1 MDRGGVGSGIGDA
14 ARQAEHAARQN
25 KRLMYGA
32 AAGAAVLGYL
42 WWKRRSDVD
51 NVGDAAAR
59 AGAATGRAL
68 ERAGEGVK
76 DEGRGFQVREGSAAA

>member
-1 MDRGGVGSGIGDA
+1 MDRGGVGSGVGDA
-14 ARQAEHAARQN
+14 ARQAEQVARQN

-76 DEGRGFQVREGSAAA
+76 DEGRGFQGKKGAV